1 MLKVERL
8 RKSFGDLDALKKI
21 DFEVKDGE
29 LFGVIGQNGA
39 GKSTLFRCIMN
50 FYSKYDGNITYNGKK
65 FSKVPLEKI
74 GFLPEER
81 SLDPKRKVEDQI
93 RYFAKL
99 NKMKNISDEK
109 LKEWFDYFEIDGKL
123 SSKIKELSK
132 GNQQKVQLLCALIY
146 KPEFVILDEPF
157 SGLDPYNIRL
167 LEKIIKDVNK
177 EGTTIMFSSHNMENV
192 ESLCQKLI
200 MLKKGNIVLNGSP
213 QEIRNSYERKKL
225 VVESSEDLFFLN
237 DENIEMISQDENMWT
252 FILKDEEYAKVI
264 FKKIVDNI
272 GFVPYFD
279 QSPPTLN
286 EIFARKVE
294 ENE

>member
-1 MLKVERL
+1 MLKVDKL
-8 RKSFGDLDALKKI
+8 SKSFGDLDALKRI

-50 FYSKYDGNITYNGKK
+50 FYTKYDGSITYKGKK

-99 NKMKNISDEK
+99 NKMKKISDQK

-192 ESLCQKLI
+192 ESLCKKLI

-213 QEIRNSYERKKL
+213 QEIRNSYERNKL

-237 DENIEMISQDENMWT
+237 DENIEMISQDGDKWT
-252 FILKDEEYAKVI
+252 FILNDEDYAKVI

>member
-1 MLKVERL
+1 MLKVDKL
-8 RKSFGDLDALKKI
+8 SKSFGDLDALKGI

-50 FYSKYDGNITYNGKK
+50 FYTKYDGSITYNGKK

-99 NKMKNISDEK
+99 NKMKKISDQK

-192 ESLCQKLI
+192 ESLCKKLI

-213 QEIRNSYERKKL
+213 QEIRNSYERNKL

-237 DENIEMISQDENMWT
+237 DENIEMISQDGDIWT
-252 FILKDEEYAKVI
+252 FILNDEEYAKVI
-264 FKKIVDNI
+264 FKKIVDCI

>member
-1 MLKVERL
+1 MLKVDRL
-8 RKSFGDLDALKKI
+8 SKSFGDLDALKGI

-50 FYSKYDGNITYNGKK
+50 FYTKYDGSITYNGKK

-99 NKMKNISDEK
+99 NKMKKISDQK

-225 VVESSEDLFFLN
+225 VVESKEDLFFLN

-264 FKKIVDNI
+264 FKKIVDNV

>member
-1 MLKVERL
+1 MLKVGKL
-8 RKSFGDLDALKKI
+8 SKSFGDLDALKGI

-50 FYSKYDGNITYNGKK
+50 FYTKYDGSITYNGKK

-99 NKMKNISDEK
+99 NKMKKISDQK

-192 ESLCQKLI
+192 ESLCKKLI

-213 QEIRNSYERKKL
+213 QEIRNSYERNKL

-237 DENIEMISQDENMWT
+237 DENIEMISQDGDKWT
-252 FILKDEEYAKVI
+252 FILNDEEYAKVI
-264 FKKIVDNI
+264 FKKIVDSI

>member
-1 MLKVERL
+1 MLKVDRL
-8 RKSFGDLDALKKI
+8 SKSFGDLDALKEI

-50 FYSKYDGNITYNGKK
+50 FYTKYNGNITYNGKK

-99 NKMKNISDEK
+99 NKMKKISDQK

-192 ESLCQKLI
+192 ESLCKKLI

-213 QEIRNSYERKKL
+213 QEIRNSYERNKL

-237 DENIEMISQDENMWT
+237 DENIEMISQDGDKWT

>member
-1 MLKVERL
+1 MLKVENL
-8 RKSFGDLDALKKI
+8 SKSFGDLLALNRA
-21 DFEVKDGE
+21 DFEVKKGE

-65 FSKVPLEKI
+65 FSKIPLEKI

-99 NKMKNISDEK
+99 NKMDNISDEK

-192 ESLCQKLI
+192 ESLCKKLI

-213 QEIRNSYERKKL
+213 QEIRNSYERKKI

-237 DENIEMISQDENMWT
+237 DENIEMISQDGNKWT
-252 FILKDEEYAKVI
+252 FILKNEDYAKVI

>member
-8 RKSFGDLDALKKI
+8 KKSFGDLDALKKI

-192 ESLCQKLI
+192 ESLCKKLI

-213 QEIRNSYERKKL
+213 QEIRNSYGRKKL
-225 VVESSEDLFFLN
+225 VVESSEDLFFLD

-264 FKKIVDNI
+264 FKKIVDNV

>member
-1 MLKVERL
+1 MLKVDKL
-8 RKSFGDLDALKKI
+8 SKSFGDLDALKGI

-50 FYSKYDGNITYNGKK
+50 FYTKYDGSITYKGKK

-99 NKMKNISDEK
+99 NKMKKISDQK

-192 ESLCQKLI
+192 ESLCKKLI

-213 QEIRNSYERKKL
+213 QEIRNSYERNKL

-237 DENIEMISQDENMWT
+237 DENIEMISQDGDKWT
-252 FILKDEEYAKVI
+252 FILNDEDYAKVI

>member
-8 RKSFGDLDALKKI
+8 SKSFGDLLALNNL

-50 FYSKYDGNITYNGKK
+50 FYSKYDVKITYNGKK

-81 SLDPKRKVEDQI
+81 SLDSKRKVEDQI

-99 NKMKNISDEK
+99 NKMNNISDEK

-192 ESLCQKLI
+192 ESLCKKLI

-213 QEIRNSYERKKL
+213 QEIRNSYERKKI

-237 DENIEMISQDENMWT
+237 DENIEMISQDGNKWT
-252 FILKDEEYAKVI
+252 FILKNEDYAKVI

>member
-1 MLKVERL
+1 MLKVENL
-8 RKSFGDLDALKKI
+8 SKSFGDLIALNRA
-21 DFEVKDGE
+21 DFEVKKGE

-99 NKMKNISDEK
+99 NKMKNLSDEK

-237 DENIEMISQDENMWT
+237 DENIEMISQDENKWT

-264 FKKIVDNI
+264 FKKIVDNV